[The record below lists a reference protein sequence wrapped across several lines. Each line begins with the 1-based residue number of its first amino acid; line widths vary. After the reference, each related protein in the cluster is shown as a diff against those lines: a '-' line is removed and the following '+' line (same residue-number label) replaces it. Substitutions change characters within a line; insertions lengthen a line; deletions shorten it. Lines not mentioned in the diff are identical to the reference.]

1 MTVLCCDPE
10 RALTDP
16 PSIPKR
22 PLLWVEWL
30 SAGYGEFQLLTDVSL
45 ALTEGR
51 TTCLVGAN
59 GAGKTTLLRTLMGVI
74 PPISGLMTYA
84 GQSLL
89 RTPVHRRADLGL
101 VLVPEGRQLFTS
113 MSVEA
118 NLKLGATPKAA
129 RAKYR
134 ENLAWVY
141 DLFPRLKDRRT
152 QLAGTLSGG
161 EQQMLAIARG
171 LMASPRVLML
181 DEPSLGLAPAMV
193 LNLFQIFRS
202 LKDSGLTLLLVE
214 QNLRVALA
222 FSDEAYVLSEGRIVL
237 SGPASEVRD
246 HPEVRR
252 AYLGQ

>member
-1 MTVLCCDPE
+1 MSALCCDPE
-10 RALTDP
+10 CALAESPAIP
-16 PSIPKR
+16 PA
-22 PLLWVEWL
+22 PLLSVERL
-30 SAGYGEFQLLTDVSL
+30 SAGYGDVQVLSEVSL
-45 ALTEGR
+45 AMTEGR

-59 GAGKTTLLRTLMGVI
+59 GAGKTTLLRALMGLI
-74 PPISGLMTYA
+74 PPLSGVMTYG

-89 RTPVHRRADLGL
+89 RMPVHRRADLGL

-171 LMASPRVLML
+171 VMASPRVLML
-181 DEPSLGLAPAMV
+181 D
-193 LNLFQIFRS
+193 
-202 LKDSGLTLLLVE
+202 
-214 QNLRVALA
+214 
-222 FSDEAYVLSEGRIVL
+222 
-237 SGPASEVRD
+237 
-246 HPEVRR
+246 
-252 AYLGQ
+252 

>member
-1 MTVLCCDPE
+1 MNALCCDAASSLAE
-10 RALTDP
+10 AAA
-16 PSIPKR
+16 IPTI
-22 PLLWVEWL
+22 PLLAVERL
-30 SAGYGEFQLLTDVSL
+30 SAGYGELQVLSDVSL
-45 ALTEGR
+45 TLTEGR

-59 GAGKTTLLRTLMGVI
+59 GAGKTTLLRALMGLI
-74 PPISGLMTYA
+74 PPLSGAMTYA
-84 GQSLL
+84 DQSLL
-89 RTPVHRRADLGL
+89 RMPVHRRADLGL

-134 ENLAWVY
+134 EHLAWVY
-141 DLFPRLKDRRT
+141 DLFPRLKDRRN

-193 LNLFQIFRS
+193 LNLFQIIRT
-202 LKDSGLTLLLVE
+202 LRDSGLTLLLVE
-214 QNLRVALA
+214 QNLRMALA
-222 FSDEAYVLSEGRIVL
+222 ISDDAYVLSEGRIVL
-237 SGPASEVRD
+237 SGPAREVRD

-252 AYLGQ
+252 AYLGR